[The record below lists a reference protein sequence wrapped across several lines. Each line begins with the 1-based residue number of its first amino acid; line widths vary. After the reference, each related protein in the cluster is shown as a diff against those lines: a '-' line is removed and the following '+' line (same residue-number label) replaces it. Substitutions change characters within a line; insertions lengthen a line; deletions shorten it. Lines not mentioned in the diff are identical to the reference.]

1 MSEISDK
8 ILNLIEEKNISYGEL
23 SKISGIPK
31 SALQRYATGKT
42 NKISAQRL
50 KIIAESLGTTVQY
63 LINEES
69 PNKISSSLSSERKNA
84 MFYDRIRYQRESQGM
99 TQQELAD
106 KVGYTSRSTINK
118 IEKGERNITGDKI
131 QAIAQALG
139 VKPSYLMDGDTYDN
153 TIDIFSING
162 INPIPKT
169 YKRPRL
175 GTIACGEPILAEEN
189 IEAYDDIPDSIKC
202 DFTLICKGDSM
213 VNARINDGDIVYIK
227 QQSQV
232 DNGEIAA
239 VLIDNEA
246 TLKRVYI
253 YEDKVVLQPEN
264 TKYPPFVYTKEDMN
278 NIRILGKAVGF
289 TSLLN

>member
-1 MSEISDK
+1 MSIGKRIKEIRISKNITQDELALKIGTTKQTIYKYENEIVTNIPSQKIELISNALNTTPDYLMGWSDK
-8 ILNLIEEKNISYGEL
+8 STDDLYS
-23 SKISGIPK
+23 IP
-31 SALQRYATGKT
+31 
-42 NKISAQRL
+42 
-50 KIIAESLGTTVQY
+50 
-63 LINEES
+63 
-69 PNKISSSLSSERKNA
+69 
-84 MFYDRIRYQRESQGM
+84 
-99 TQQELAD
+99 
-106 KVGYTSRSTINK
+106 
-118 IEKGERNITGDKI
+118 
-131 QAIAQALG
+131 
-139 VKPSYLMDGDTYDN
+139 
-153 TIDIFSING
+153 G

-189 IEAYDDIPDSIKC
+189 IETYDDIPDNIKC
-202 DFTLICKGDSM
+202 DFTLVCKGDSM
-213 VNARINDGDIVYIK
+213 INARINDGDIVYIK

-264 TKYPPFVYTKEDMN
+264 TKYPPFVYTKDEMN

-289 TSLLN
+289 TSLLS

>member
-1 MSEISDK
+1 MSEISK
-8 ILNLIEEKNISYGEL
+8 RLLQLIEDNDISYGEL
-23 SKISGIPK
+23 SKKTNIPK
-31 SALQRYATGKT
+31 SALQRYATGETEKIPIT
-42 NKISAQRL
+42 RIEVIAKALNTTAQFIMGWDENK
-50 KIIAESLGTTVQY
+50 
-63 LINEES
+63 
-69 PNKISSSLSSERKNA
+69 
-84 MFYDRIRYQRESQGM
+84 
-99 TQQELAD
+99 
-106 KVGYTSRSTINK
+106 
-118 IEKGERNITGDKI
+118 
-131 QAIAQALG
+131 
-139 VKPSYLMDGDTYDN
+139 SYN
-153 TIDIFSING
+153 NDIFSIPR

-175 GTIACGEPILAEEN
+175 GAIACGEPILAEEN

>member
-1 MSEISDK
+1 MSIGKRIKEIRISKNITQDELALKIGTTKQTIYKYENEIVTNIPSQKIELISNALNTTPDYLMGWSDK
-8 ILNLIEEKNISYGEL
+8 STDDLYS
-23 SKISGIPK
+23 IP
-31 SALQRYATGKT
+31 
-42 NKISAQRL
+42 
-50 KIIAESLGTTVQY
+50 
-63 LINEES
+63 
-69 PNKISSSLSSERKNA
+69 
-84 MFYDRIRYQRESQGM
+84 
-99 TQQELAD
+99 
-106 KVGYTSRSTINK
+106 
-118 IEKGERNITGDKI
+118 
-131 QAIAQALG
+131 
-139 VKPSYLMDGDTYDN
+139 
-153 TIDIFSING
+153 G

-189 IEAYDDIPDSIKC
+189 IETYDHIPDNIKC
-202 DFTLICKGDSM
+202 DFTLVCKGDSM
-213 VNARINDGDIVYIK
+213 INARINDGDIVYIK

-264 TKYPPFVYTKEDMN
+264 TKYPPFVYTKEEMN

-289 TSLLN
+289 TSLLS

>member
-1 MSEISDK
+1 MLLSIGKRIKEIRISKNITQDELALKIGTTKQTIYKYENEIVTNIPSQKIELISNALNTTPDYLMGWSDK
-8 ILNLIEEKNISYGEL
+8 STDDLYS
-23 SKISGIPK
+23 IP
-31 SALQRYATGKT
+31 
-42 NKISAQRL
+42 
-50 KIIAESLGTTVQY
+50 
-63 LINEES
+63 
-69 PNKISSSLSSERKNA
+69 
-84 MFYDRIRYQRESQGM
+84 
-99 TQQELAD
+99 
-106 KVGYTSRSTINK
+106 
-118 IEKGERNITGDKI
+118 
-131 QAIAQALG
+131 
-139 VKPSYLMDGDTYDN
+139 
-153 TIDIFSING
+153 G

-189 IEAYDDIPDSIKC
+189 IETYDDIPDNIKC
-202 DFTLICKGDSM
+202 DFTLVCKGNSM
-213 VNARINDGDIVYIK
+213 INARINDGDIVYIK

-264 TKYPPFVYTKEDMN
+264 TKYPPFVYTKEEMN

-289 TSLLN
+289 TSLLS

>member
-1 MSEISDK
+1 MSEISK
-8 ILNLIEEKNISYGEL
+8 RLLQLIEDNDISYGEL
-23 SKISGIPK
+23 SKKTNIPK
-31 SALQRYATGKT
+31 SALQRYATGET
-42 NKISAQRL
+42 EKIPITRIEVIAKALNTTAQF
-50 KIIAESLGTTVQY
+50 IMGWDENESY
-63 LINEES
+63 N
-69 PNKISSSLSSERKNA
+69 N
-84 MFYDRIRYQRESQGM
+84 
-99 TQQELAD
+99 
-106 KVGYTSRSTINK
+106 
-118 IEKGERNITGDKI
+118 
-131 QAIAQALG
+131 
-139 VKPSYLMDGDTYDN
+139 
-153 TIDIFSING
+153 DIFSING

-232 DNGEIAA
+232 DNGKIAA

>member
-1 MSEISDK
+1 MSEISK
-8 ILNLIEEKNISYGEL
+8 RLLQLIEDNDISYGEL
-23 SKISGIPK
+23 SKKTNIPK
-31 SALQRYATGKT
+31 SALQRYATGET
-42 NKISAQRL
+42 EKIPITRIEVIAKALNTTAQF
-50 KIIAESLGTTVQY
+50 IMGWDENESY
-63 LINEES
+63 N
-69 PNKISSSLSSERKNA
+69 N
-84 MFYDRIRYQRESQGM
+84 
-99 TQQELAD
+99 
-106 KVGYTSRSTINK
+106 
-118 IEKGERNITGDKI
+118 
-131 QAIAQALG
+131 
-139 VKPSYLMDGDTYDN
+139 
-153 TIDIFSING
+153 DIFSIPG

-189 IEAYDDIPDSIKC
+189 IEAYDDIPDNIKC

-213 VNARINDGDIVYIK
+213 INARINDGDIVYIK

>member
-1 MSEISDK
+1 MSEISK
-8 ILNLIEEKNISYGEL
+8 RLLQLIEDNDISYGEL
-23 SKISGIPK
+23 SKKTNIPK
-31 SALQRYATGKT
+31 SALQRYATGET
-42 NKISAQRL
+42 EKIPITRIEVIAKALNTTAQF
-50 KIIAESLGTTVQY
+50 IMGWDENESY
-63 LINEES
+63 N
-69 PNKISSSLSSERKNA
+69 N
-84 MFYDRIRYQRESQGM
+84 
-99 TQQELAD
+99 
-106 KVGYTSRSTINK
+106 
-118 IEKGERNITGDKI
+118 
-131 QAIAQALG
+131 
-139 VKPSYLMDGDTYDN
+139 
-153 TIDIFSING
+153 DIFSIPG

-253 YEDKVVLQPEN
+253 YEDKVVLQHEN

>member
-1 MSEISDK
+1 MLLSIGKRIKEIRISKNITQDELALKIGTTKQTIYKYENEIVTNIPSQKIELISNALNTTPDYLMGWSDK
-8 ILNLIEEKNISYGEL
+8 STDDLYS
-23 SKISGIPK
+23 IP
-31 SALQRYATGKT
+31 
-42 NKISAQRL
+42 
-50 KIIAESLGTTVQY
+50 
-63 LINEES
+63 
-69 PNKISSSLSSERKNA
+69 
-84 MFYDRIRYQRESQGM
+84 
-99 TQQELAD
+99 
-106 KVGYTSRSTINK
+106 
-118 IEKGERNITGDKI
+118 
-131 QAIAQALG
+131 
-139 VKPSYLMDGDTYDN
+139 
-153 TIDIFSING
+153 G

-189 IEAYDDIPDSIKC
+189 IETYDDIPDNIKC
-202 DFTLICKGDSM
+202 DFTLVCKGDSM
-213 VNARINDGDIVYIK
+213 INARINDGDIVYIK

-264 TKYPPFVYTKEDMN
+264 TKYPPFVYTKEEMN

-289 TSLLN
+289 TSLII

>member
-1 MSEISDK
+1 MSIGKRIKEIRISKNITQDELALKIGTTKQTIYKYENEIVTNIPSQKIELISNALNTTPGYLMGWSDK
-8 ILNLIEEKNISYGEL
+8 STDDLYS
-23 SKISGIPK
+23 IP
-31 SALQRYATGKT
+31 
-42 NKISAQRL
+42 
-50 KIIAESLGTTVQY
+50 
-63 LINEES
+63 
-69 PNKISSSLSSERKNA
+69 
-84 MFYDRIRYQRESQGM
+84 
-99 TQQELAD
+99 
-106 KVGYTSRSTINK
+106 
-118 IEKGERNITGDKI
+118 
-131 QAIAQALG
+131 
-139 VKPSYLMDGDTYDN
+139 
-153 TIDIFSING
+153 G

-189 IEAYDDIPDSIKC
+189 IETYDDIPDNIKC
-202 DFTLICKGDSM
+202 DFTLVCKGDSM
-213 VNARINDGDIVYIK
+213 INARINDGDIVYIK

-264 TKYPPFVYTKEDMN
+264 TKYPPFVYTKEEMN

-289 TSLLN
+289 TSLLS

>member
-1 MSEISDK
+1 MSEISK
-8 ILNLIEEKNISYGEL
+8 RLLQLIEDNDISYGEL
-23 SKISGIPK
+23 SKKTNIPK
-31 SALQRYATGKT
+31 SALQRYATGET
-42 NKISAQRL
+42 EKIPITRIEVIAKALNTTAQF
-50 KIIAESLGTTVQY
+50 IMGWDENESY
-63 LINEES
+63 N
-69 PNKISSSLSSERKNA
+69 N
-84 MFYDRIRYQRESQGM
+84 
-99 TQQELAD
+99 
-106 KVGYTSRSTINK
+106 
-118 IEKGERNITGDKI
+118 
-131 QAIAQALG
+131 
-139 VKPSYLMDGDTYDN
+139 
-153 TIDIFSING
+153 DIFSIPG

-169 YKRPRL
+169 HKRPRL

>member
-1 MSEISDK
+1 MSIGKRIKEIRISKNITQDELALKIGTTKQTIYKYENEIVTNIPSQKIELISNALNTTPDYLMGWSDK
-8 ILNLIEEKNISYGEL
+8 STDDLYS
-23 SKISGIPK
+23 IP
-31 SALQRYATGKT
+31 
-42 NKISAQRL
+42 
-50 KIIAESLGTTVQY
+50 
-63 LINEES
+63 
-69 PNKISSSLSSERKNA
+69 
-84 MFYDRIRYQRESQGM
+84 
-99 TQQELAD
+99 
-106 KVGYTSRSTINK
+106 
-118 IEKGERNITGDKI
+118 
-131 QAIAQALG
+131 
-139 VKPSYLMDGDTYDN
+139 
-153 TIDIFSING
+153 G

-189 IEAYDDIPDSIKC
+189 IETYVDIPDNIKC
-202 DFTLICKGDSM
+202 DFTLVCKGDSM
-213 VNARINDGDIVYIK
+213 INARINDGDIVYIK

-264 TKYPPFVYTKEDMN
+264 TKYPPFVYTKEEMN

-289 TSLLN
+289 TSLLS

>member
-1 MSEISDK
+1 MSIGKRIKEIRISKNITQDELALKIGTTKQTIYKYENEIVTNIPSQKIELISNALNTTPDYLMGWSDK
-8 ILNLIEEKNISYGEL
+8 STDDLYS
-23 SKISGIPK
+23 IP
-31 SALQRYATGKT
+31 
-42 NKISAQRL
+42 
-50 KIIAESLGTTVQY
+50 
-63 LINEES
+63 
-69 PNKISSSLSSERKNA
+69 
-84 MFYDRIRYQRESQGM
+84 
-99 TQQELAD
+99 
-106 KVGYTSRSTINK
+106 
-118 IEKGERNITGDKI
+118 
-131 QAIAQALG
+131 
-139 VKPSYLMDGDTYDN
+139 
-153 TIDIFSING
+153 G

-189 IEAYDDIPDSIKC
+189 IETYDDIPYNIKC
-202 DFTLICKGDSM
+202 DFTLVCKGDSM
-213 VNARINDGDIVYIK
+213 INARINDGDIVYIK

-264 TKYPPFVYTKEDMN
+264 TKYPPFVYTKEEMN

-289 TSLLN
+289 TSLLS

>member
-1 MSEISDK
+1 MSEISK
-8 ILNLIEEKNISYGEL
+8 RLLQLIEDNDISYGEL
-23 SKISGIPK
+23 SKKTNIPK
-31 SALQRYATGKT
+31 SALQRYATGET
-42 NKISAQRL
+42 EKIPITRIEVIAKALNTTAQF
-50 KIIAESLGTTVQY
+50 IMGWDENESY
-63 LINEES
+63 N
-69 PNKISSSLSSERKNA
+69 N
-84 MFYDRIRYQRESQGM
+84 
-99 TQQELAD
+99 
-106 KVGYTSRSTINK
+106 
-118 IEKGERNITGDKI
+118 
-131 QAIAQALG
+131 
-139 VKPSYLMDGDTYDN
+139 
-153 TIDIFSING
+153 DIFSIPG

-264 TKYPPFVYTKEDMN
+264 TKYPPFVYTNEDMN

>member
-1 MSEISDK
+1 MSIGKRIKEIRISKNITQDELALKIGTTKQTIYKYENEIVTNIPSQKIELISNALNTTPDYLMGWSDK
-8 ILNLIEEKNISYGEL
+8 STDDLYS
-23 SKISGIPK
+23 IP
-31 SALQRYATGKT
+31 
-42 NKISAQRL
+42 
-50 KIIAESLGTTVQY
+50 
-63 LINEES
+63 
-69 PNKISSSLSSERKNA
+69 
-84 MFYDRIRYQRESQGM
+84 
-99 TQQELAD
+99 
-106 KVGYTSRSTINK
+106 
-118 IEKGERNITGDKI
+118 
-131 QAIAQALG
+131 
-139 VKPSYLMDGDTYDN
+139 
-153 TIDIFSING
+153 G

-189 IEAYDDIPDSIKC
+189 IETYDDIPDNIKC
-202 DFTLICKGDSM
+202 DFTLVCKGDSM
-213 VNARINDGDIVYIK
+213 INARINDGNIVYIK

-264 TKYPPFVYTKEDMN
+264 TKYPPFVYTKEEMN

-289 TSLLN
+289 TSLLS

>member
-1 MSEISDK
+1 MSEISK
-8 ILNLIEEKNISYGEL
+8 RLLQLIEDNDISYGEL
-23 SKISGIPK
+23 SKKTNIPK
-31 SALQRYATGKT
+31 SALQRYATGET
-42 NKISAQRL
+42 EKIPITRIEVIAKALNTTAQF
-50 KIIAESLGTTVQY
+50 IMGWDENESY
-63 LINEES
+63 N
-69 PNKISSSLSSERKNA
+69 N
-84 MFYDRIRYQRESQGM
+84 
-99 TQQELAD
+99 
-106 KVGYTSRSTINK
+106 
-118 IEKGERNITGDKI
+118 
-131 QAIAQALG
+131 
-139 VKPSYLMDGDTYDN
+139 
-153 TIDIFSING
+153 DIFSIPG

-175 GTIACGEPILAEEN
+175 GAIACGEPILAEEN